1 MCEHFSIN
9 AKGHVRKH
17 TVGRGRQPGLTPNM
31 LIAHLWKIA
40 PPPIFSSEPYPPL
53 ASQNSATVLK
63 ELKCMVCSNI
73 LKQPLELPCRQL
85 ACTSCAVERVAAS
98 TPVCPCCSED
108 SSLVPTEIRRPAPN
122 AVLLLLKDVLV
133 QCVGCH
139 RDMKAGCYDGH
150 ECTPYL
156 TAGEEREAAALLK
169 RAISTSPDQ
178 AGIIQ
183 LPTGG
188 TVKCIQSHLH
198 CYDTLNHTL

>member
-1 MCEHFSIN
+1 MCEHFSFN
-9 AKGHVRKH
+9 AKGPVRKH

-53 ASQNSATVLK
+53 AGQNSATVLK

-85 ACTSCAVERVAAS
+85 ACTSCVVERVAAS
-98 TPVCPCCSED
+98 TPMCPCCSED
-108 SSLVPTEIRRPAPN
+108 SSLVPTEIRPAPN

-139 RDMKAGCYDGH
+139 RDMKAGCYDRH

-156 TAGEEREAAALLK
+156 VAGEEREAAALLK

-188 TVKCIQSHLH
+188 TVKCIQSH
-198 CYDTLNHTL
+198 